1 MKKRVFY
8 TELSYLLG
16 MVILAFAAAMMTR
29 ADFGLS
35 MVVAPAYLLHLK
47 VSELLPFFSFGMAEY
62 TLQAV
67 LLIVLCLAVRRFRL
81 CYLFSFVTAV
91 LYGFVLD
98 GSLWLRSFIPMDS
111 IALRFAFYVVG
122 MVLCALGVSL
132 FFHTYISPEVYELFV
147 KEVSGKFKV
156 DIHKVKT
163 VYDCISCLA
172 AVVMSFAFF
181 GMWQFEGVNWGTI
194 VCALVNGWL
203 IGQVTKLLEKHFD
216 FRDAMKWKPYFE

>member
-47 VSELLPFFSFGMAEY
+47 VSEVLPFFSFGMAEY
-62 TLQAV
+62 TLQAL

-81 CYLFSFVTAV
+81 SYLFSFVTAV

-98 GSLWLRSFIPMDS
+98 GLLWLLSFLPMDS
-111 IALRFAFYVVG
+111 IALRFVFYVVG

-216 FRDAMKWKPYFE
+216 FRDAMKWKRYFE

>member
-81 CYLFSFVTAV
+81 SYLFSFVTAV
-91 LYGFVLD
+91 LYGLVLD
-98 GSLWLRSFIPMDS
+98 GSLWLLSFLPMDS
-111 IALRFAFYVVG
+111 IALRFVFYVVG